1 MAPGLLPVTAPTAPN
16 KTHLA
21 QPSKRGLAARF
32 VRWLTTVNNA
42 KSIRVS
48 EYLTALPPLP
58 MLRERLHQAMEHAR
72 EQAARRLPDAEG
84 RS

>member
-1 MAPGLLPVTAPTAPN
+1 MSNGPHCNTGRWWTTSCAAADAEQVELLQ
-16 KTHLA
+16 LD
-21 QPSKRGLAARF
+21 
-32 VRWLTTVNNA
+32 A

-58 MLRERLHQAMEHAR
+58 VLRERLHQAMEHAR

-84 RS
+84 QA

>member
-32 VRWLTTVNNA
+32 VRRLTTANTPGLYGHTSTHLFGLIMRFEQRLERTYYA
-42 KSIRVS
+42 KGFFNPESVTSPR
-48 EYLTALPPLP
+48 
-58 MLRERLHQAMEHAR
+58 
-72 EQAARRLPDAEG
+72 
-84 RS
+84 